1 MGHRFSGRI
10 TEGLRA
16 TIAFNSPRGELA
28 SGTTVVPVNVA
39 VADFVTLREG
49 GVTLYHADTVLSE
62 DLEWFRLAGYAV
74 VEFDGAKWR
83 STDVLFESFAA
94 ELRFPSHFGFN
105 LDAFSECL
113 SEDSQ
118 VPKQGLVVV
127 IRRIDSAVRYL
138 GQAFVLDAID
148 VLCLASHEQLLYGRR
163 LMFLLQS
170 ADPRIEL
177 RTVGARPVSWNS
189 REFLYSSRGIE

>member
-1 MGHRFSGRI
+1 MDHFSPD
-10 TEGLRA
+10 EA
-16 TIAFNSPRGELA
+16 TRNRL
-28 SGTTVVPVNVA
+28 
-39 VADFVTLREG
+39 DFVTLREG

-74 VEFDGAKWR
+74 GEFDGAKWR